1 MGKKIFSCMLFVAL
15 ATLSVFTSCSKE
27 EEIVPVEVR
36 YSTANAEGILVPD
49 EDVVAMNAAF
59 QSAVVNAQLEGT
71 TPASMAGTVKKHFRT
86 ELLKDLSAA
95 TIQTLKNSEMYFL
108 IEVTRKDNGSK
119 TSEAKLYGSEF

>member
-1 MGKKIFSCMLFVAL
+1 MGKKFFSCMLFVAL

-95 TIQTLKNSEMYFL
+95 TIQTLKKSEMYFL